1 VSEWTAVLERAHVPG
16 GPVLTIPEVFAGP
29 AAHMVETTE
38 HPTAGAIKL
47 VRSPMRFE
55 DKRPGSRLPPPAL
68 GEHAVEVLA
77 ELGYSH
83 EEASHLLTGA
93 CKPR

>member
-1 VSEWTAVLERAHVPG
+1 MPG

-29 AAHMVETTE
+29 AAHMVETAQ
-38 HPTAGAIKL
+38 HRAAGEIQL

-68 GEHAVEVLA
+68 GEHAAEVLA
-77 ELGYSH
+77 ELGANS
-83 EEASHLLTGA
+83 
-93 CKPR
+93 